1 MNVLFCASEA
11 NPWAASGGLGDV
23 AGSLP
28 KALVQNGVDCRVVMP
43 LYGDLKYRDELE
55 YITNFSVP
63 VGWRSQ
69 YCGLFSARR
78 DGVTFYFLDNEYYF
92 KRTGLYDQIVASLN
106 EAGVQFV
113 ELGGVEANPK
123 ISLSRKAAQLCID
136 EQVEMI
142 LAVGG
147 GSVLDSSKSAAAG
160 AANRCDP
167 WLFSIGEK
175 VPEKSLP
182 VGAVLTISAA
192 GSEMSNSCVMTN
204 EDGWLKRGFNTDL
217 NRPLFA
223 IMNPELTY
231 TVSPYQTACGITDIM
246 MHTLERY
253 FCFNTDNALTDRI
266 AEGLLKS
273 VIEAGK
279 AAIENPRDYEARAT
293 LMWASSMSHNNLTG
307 NGRDYFMRCHQIEHE
322 LSGMYDRVAHGA
334 GLAVVFPAWAKFIY
348 KNEKALPRFCQ
359 YANRVWGIDM
369 DFDHPERTARLGI
382 EATENYFKSIGMP
395 VRLRELE
402 VDDSKFEEMAEK
414 CTFFGKRVLRDYIPL
429 GKQEIVEI
437 YRLGL

>member
-1 MNVLFCASEA
+1 MEAFQYYTPTKVIFGKDTHKQVGQVIRSYGFHKVLFHYG
-11 NPWAASGGLGDV
+11 SG
-23 AGSLP
+23 S
-28 KALVQNGVDCRVVMP
+28 
-43 LYGDLKYRDELE
+43 
-55 YITNFSVP
+55 I
-63 VGWRSQ
+63 
-69 YCGLFSARR
+69 
-78 DGVTFYFLDNEYYF
+78 

-123 ISLSRKAAQLCID
+123 ISLARKAAQLCID

-322 LSGMYDRVAHGA
+322 LSGMYDRGGGGGSPTGRGWRSSSRPGQSLSAKTRRPSPASASTQTGSG
-334 GLAVVFPAWAKFIY
+334 GLTWTMTTPSGPPCWA
-348 KNEKALPRFCQ
+348 LRRPRTTLRASGCRCGCGSWKWTTRSSRRWPRSAPSSASGCSATISPS
-359 YANRVWGIDM
+359 ANRRLWKSTGWGYNGGL
-369 DFDHPERTARLGI
+369 PENLCRDA
-382 EATENYFKSIGMP
+382 AIGA
-395 VRLRELE
+395 
-402 VDDSKFEEMAEK
+402 DAEIP
-414 CTFFGKRVLRDYIPL
+414 GKRGKIRSL
-429 GKQEIVEI
+429 GSSPF
-437 YRLGL
+437 

>member
-1 MNVLFCASEA
+1 
-11 NPWAASGGLGDV
+11 
-23 AGSLP
+23 
-28 KALVQNGVDCRVVMP
+28 
-43 LYGDLKYRDELE
+43 
-55 YITNFSVP
+55 
-63 VGWRSQ
+63 
-69 YCGLFSARR
+69 
-78 DGVTFYFLDNEYYF
+78 
-92 KRTGLYDQIVASLN
+92 
-106 EAGVQFV
+106 
-113 ELGGVEANPK
+113 
-123 ISLSRKAAQLCID
+123 
-136 EQVEMI
+136 
-142 LAVGG
+142 
-147 GSVLDSSKSAAAG
+147 
-160 AANRCDP
+160 
-167 WLFSIGEK
+167 
-175 VPEKSLP
+175 
-182 VGAVLTISAA
+182 
-192 GSEMSNSCVMTN
+192 
-204 EDGWLKRGFNTDL
+204 
-217 NRPLFA
+217 
-223 IMNPELTY
+223 MNPELTY

-369 DFDHPERTARLGI
+369 DFDHPERIARLGI